1 MSGDFGT
8 HFHPSL
14 VSAEHMMVGAYTDVG
29 MMLFARE
36 MDEEVKIARF
46 GGRNYIPFYSVHSV
60 ELY

>member
-1 MSGDFGT
+1 
-8 HFHPSL
+8 
-14 VSAEHMMVGAYTDVG
+14 MMVGAYTDVG